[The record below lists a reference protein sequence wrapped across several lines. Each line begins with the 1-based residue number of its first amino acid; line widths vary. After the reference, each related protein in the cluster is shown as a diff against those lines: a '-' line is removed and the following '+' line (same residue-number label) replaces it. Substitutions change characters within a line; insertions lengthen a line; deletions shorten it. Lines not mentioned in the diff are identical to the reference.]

1 MALDSVSDR
10 YSMLNMGMPL
20 LIILP
25 EPDGSITEVDRVHL
39 LRLYGGI
46 DLDEP
51 TAGVTTYN
59 LDSDAFSR
67 ALTLTRSISSVS
79 IGLVGAAHFILK
91 GKGRICTFSVAL
103 SQGDHIDLTS
113 FVLKAQI
120 VEDGPWTAIV
130 TAWGVAGAETSF
142 VLHSRNVLE
151 TLVWNASGMA
161 ILAVEGLWGIRFKSG
176 IGSAPTEAITET
188 LEINVTR

>member
-10 YSMLNMGMPL
+10 YSALNMGMPL

-25 EPDGSITEVDRVHL
+25 EPDGSVTEVDRVHL

-91 GKGRICTFSVAL
+91 GAGKICTFSVRL
-103 SQGDHIDLTS
+103 TQGDHIDLTS
-113 FVLKAQI
+113 FVLEVQI
-120 VEDGPWTAIV
+120 VEDGPWIAIV
-130 TAWGVAGAETSF
+130 TAWGVAGSENGF

-151 TLVWNASGMA
+151 TLVWDALGMA
-161 ILAVEGLWGIRFKSG
+161 ILSVAGLWGIRFKSAP
-176 IGSAPTEAITET
+176 GSAPTEPITET
-188 LEINVTR
+188 LVINITR